1 MLVPEGCSSV
11 FSGNLIHGAAINY
24 DKKIDFQFDFRII
37 AKKNYKIEAAKTF
50 HAASGKPYFVE
61 FDKC

>member
-24 DKKIDFQFDFRII
+24 DKKIRFSVDFRII
-37 AKKNYKIEAAKTF
+37 AKKTIRLKQQTF